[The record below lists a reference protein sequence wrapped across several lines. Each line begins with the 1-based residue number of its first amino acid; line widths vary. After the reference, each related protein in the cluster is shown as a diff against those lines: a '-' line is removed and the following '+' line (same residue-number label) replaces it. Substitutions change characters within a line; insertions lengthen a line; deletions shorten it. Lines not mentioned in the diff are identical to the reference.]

1 MALQLN
7 RKRSSIWTF
16 FTTAENTKFATCSVC
31 LKEVP
36 RGGQSTKSYTTT
48 NLINHLKSK
57 HPEEYK
63 NYEELKVTKE
73 KETNSKD
80 RQSSGNEAKLK
91 QVTLPEARDLLKP
104 WDINDHRA
112 KSIHIKIAEMI
123 ALDCQPYSLVEDV
136 GFKAL
141 VRALEP
147 KYQIPSRRYFCETV
161 IPEMVCTMESR
172 IKSKLEGMQYV
183 SFTTDVWSSDVN
195 SDSLLSLTAHWIDD
209 SFNPLSAVLQAE
221 SLEERHTGEYIGMK
235 ISKMMSEWGIETS
248 QVHCV
253 IRDNGSNI
261 VKAMSEAGLPSFGC
275 FAHSLQLIVHEG
287 LLTQRVVIDLLAVCR
302 SIVGHFKH
310 SSVACHKLARIQE
323 NLGLPQHT
331 LKQDVSTRWNST
343 LYMIQS
349 ILEQKMALAAYAAE
363 NDIPQLTANQLEIA
377 RKLTLVLAPI
387 EEITQAISKQTA
399 TLSMVIP
406 FVRVLLRSWEKEDD
420 RGIQTMKE
428 QMIHSLNLRFAG
440 IEDNQLLSVAT
451 LTDPRFKDR
460 FFGSNIVKASAKD
473 MLQEELRKESPPS
486 ESSVD
491 GVDRTKAPSPK
502 RHKNNSLLEVFSD
515 IIDTSSAET
524 ASPMNEVDCYLME
537 PLLNYKESQPFAW
550 WADHK
555 SRYPTVAQVAKRYLS
570 ATATS
575 VPSETLFS
583 AAGNVYD
590 DRRNRIT
597 AEHAQHLLFIK
608 SNYSLFGKK

>member
-1 MALQLN
+1 MAS
-7 RKRSSIWTF
+7 RKRSSIWSF
-16 FTTAENTKFATCSVC
+16 FKIAENTTFATCEVC

-36 RGGQSTKSYTTT
+36 RGGRSTKSYTTT
-48 NLINHLKSK
+48 NLVDNLKSK

-63 NYEELKVTKE
+63 AYQELKVSKE
-73 KETNSKD
+73 KEINHYD
-80 RQSSGNEAKLK
+80 RQSNGNEAKLK
-91 QVTLPEARDLLKP
+91 QVTLPEARVLLKP

-112 KSIHIKIAEMI
+112 KAIHLKIAEMI
-123 ALDCQPYSLVEDV
+123 AIDCQPYSLVDDI
-136 GFKAL
+136 GFKSL
-141 VRALEP
+141 VGTLEP

-161 IPEMVCTMESR
+161 IPEMAHNMERR
-172 IKSKLEGMQYV
+172 IKNKLEGVQHV
-183 SFTTDVWSSDVN
+183 SFTTDVWSCDVN
-195 SDSLLSLTAHWIDD
+195 SESLLSLTAHWIDD
-209 SFNPLSAVLQAE
+209 SFKPLSAVLQAE
-221 SLEERHTGEYIGMK
+221 SLQERHTGEYIGMK
-235 ISKMMSEWGIETS
+235 ISKILAEWGIETN

-253 IRDNGSNI
+253 VWDNGSNM
-261 VKAMSEAGLPSFGC
+261 VKAMSEPGLRSFGC

-287 LLTQRVVIDLLAVCR
+287 LLTQRIVIDLLAVCR
-302 SIVGHFKH
+302 SMVGHFKH

-387 EEITQAISKQTA
+387 EEITQVISKQTA

-420 RGIQTMKE
+420 DRGIQTMKE
-428 QMIHSLNLRFAG
+428 QMIHSLNSRFAG

-473 MLQEELRKESPPS
+473 MLQKELRKESPN
-486 ESSVD
+486 ESPVD
-491 GVDRTKAPSPK
+491 NVDRIQVPPPK
-502 RHKNNSLLEVFSD
+502 RHKNSSLLEVLSD
-515 IIDTSSAET
+515 IIDSSSADT

-537 PLLNYKESQPFAW
+537 PLLDYKESLPFVW
-550 WADHK
+550 WANYK

-575 VPSETLFS
+575 VPSERLFS

-590 DRRNRIT
+590 ERRSRIT

-608 SNYSLFGKK
+608 SNYYSFGKN